1 MMSILVL
8 SAGWIANTQRSIIV
22 RRQAIITK
30 SIIMSEE
37 QEGCDVMTSSK
48 EMTAIK
54 TLLKRLKM
62 RIEALEYAS
71 RNTDY
76 PDKVIE
82 RLEDVENEIKQLKVR

>member
-62 RIEALEYAS
+62 RIEALEYII
-71 RNTDY
+71 RDTDY

>member
-1 MMSILVL
+1 
-8 SAGWIANTQRSIIV
+8 
-22 RRQAIITK
+22 
-30 SIIMSEE
+30 MSEE

-62 RIEALEYAS
+62 RIEALEYII
-71 RNTDY
+71 RDTDY

>member
-1 MMSILVL
+1 
-8 SAGWIANTQRSIIV
+8 
-22 RRQAIITK
+22 
-30 SIIMSEE
+30 
-37 QEGCDVMTSSK
+37 MTSSK

-54 TLLKRLKM
+54 TLLRKMKTSEEITVIKTLLRRMNM
-62 RIEALEYAS
+62 RIDALEYAS

>member
-1 MMSILVL
+1 MIILFVL

-62 RIEALEYAS
+62 RIEALEYII
-71 RNTDY
+71 RDTDY

>member
-1 MMSILVL
+1 MSILVL

-62 RIEALEYAS
+62 RIEALEYII
-71 RNTDY
+71 RDTDY